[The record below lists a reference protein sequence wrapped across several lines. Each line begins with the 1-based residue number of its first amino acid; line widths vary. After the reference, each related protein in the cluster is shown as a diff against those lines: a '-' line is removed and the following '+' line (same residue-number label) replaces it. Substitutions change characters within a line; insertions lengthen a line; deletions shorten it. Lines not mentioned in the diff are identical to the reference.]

1 MKFFLSPQ
9 QNNVKNDEEKHSN
22 QWTVI
27 NNIALEV
34 GLFFASV
41 ANNDISGFC
50 LNNLLFLFTGMERTP
65 PIWLRG
71 ILNLLKERNQVYQP
85 VVTQ

>member
-41 ANNDISGFC
+41 ANNDISGF
-50 LNNLLFLFTGMERTP
+50 
-65 PIWLRG
+65 
-71 ILNLLKERNQVYQP
+71 
-85 VVTQ
+85 